1 MKIIEYTLSSREWW
15 RPFEESFYRDVTDVS
30 PTRTKYNCTYPEGYL
45 GKNLSYFVLEE
56 NGENY
61 LFLFDVDD
69 GSGCTICDCKII
81 WQNFYSLL
89 EEHKI
94 KDYLVFNR
102 ELSYE
107 KQRNEYYPFQKKSV
121 PLGIL
126 PSSEMQTRNYK
137 NHYMTG
143 DKQKDIDV
151 LWIGAVV
158 DEFEPFAWNRG
169 KSTETFNYQWRQKG
183 YKTLKEIAERRS
195 DLNII
200 CSRDKIPIQNYF
212 DLVSRAKIC
221 LELPGVGQLNKRF
234 VEYLIFEKCVLRMN
248 LHCELPYPLLEG
260 THYYSFGDNLNNIEP
275 AIDALLSDPE
285 KILQAERNMR
295 DFQSYLS
302 YDWTKNYIK
311 TTAKNF
317 ITDIT
322 VNTDTH

>member
-15 RPFEESFYRDVTDVS
+15 RPFETSFYNDVTDVR
-30 PTRTKYNCTYPEGYL
+30 PTQSKFDCVYPEGYL
-45 GKNLSYFVLEE
+45 GKNLSYFVIEDE
-56 NGENY
+56 GENY

-81 WQNFYSLL
+81 WGNFYSLL
-89 EEHKI
+89 EEHNI

-102 ELSYE
+102 EFSYE

-126 PSSEMQTRNYK
+126 PSSEDHTRSLK
-137 NHYMTG
+137 RQYMTG
-143 DKQKDIDV
+143 NKQKDIDV

-169 KSTETFNYQWRQKG
+169 KSTETYNYQWRQQG
-183 YKTLKEIAERRS
+183 YKVLSEISERRN
-195 DLNII
+195 DLNIV
-200 CSRDKIPIQNYF
+200 CSRNKVPMDQYF

-234 VEYLIFEKCVLRMN
+234 IEYLIFEKCVLRMH

-260 THYYSFGDNLNNIEP
+260 THYYSFGDDLSNIE
-275 AIDALLSDPE
+275 ASIDELLASPE
-285 KILQAERNMR
+285 KLSQAEAKVKE
-295 DFQSYLS
+295 FQNFLS

-311 TTAKNF
+311 TTVKDF
-317 ITDIT
+317 IRDRK
-322 VNTDTH
+322 